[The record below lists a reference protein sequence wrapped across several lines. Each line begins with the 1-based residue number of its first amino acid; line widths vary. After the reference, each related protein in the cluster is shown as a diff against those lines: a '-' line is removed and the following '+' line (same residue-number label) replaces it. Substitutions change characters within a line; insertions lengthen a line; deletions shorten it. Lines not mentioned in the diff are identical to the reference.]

1 MAIRADV
8 SMRRTFT
15 PNYHAAQFA
24 SSGFFFFFT
33 IVGRAIVMS
42 SKVQMYNHTQK
53 GKYPGKSRS
62 QICGKGAFVDVRLKC
77 Y

>member
-1 MAIRADV
+1 M
-8 SMRRTFT
+8 
-15 PNYHAAQFA
+15 
-24 SSGFFFFFT
+24 
-33 IVGRAIVMS
+33 MS
-42 SKVQMYNHTQK
+42 SKVQMYDHTQK